1 VSLKEKDN
9 DDYAGDFQ
17 KSNFP
22 LKEKCPRAYL
32 QGKYHAAH
40 HVFFLVL

>member
-1 VSLKEKDN
+1 MMIMQVISRK
-9 DDYAGDFQ
+9 A
-17 KSNFP
+17 NFP